1 MHTYASNDTCDDQ
14 VSKNMLSSS
23 NCRNINVATGAE
35 SSSITVSNTSA
46 TPIGPL
52 VIVPQSVPAD
62 QQIKS
67 NAYLIIVNP
76 NSAFSKSI
84 IDSKT
89 PVSHTDASGTLELLP
104 KPVDESIKQVYN
116 GDKRNGMH
124 VTIRNSNRSPP
135 LNISPISGTNVAPT
149 SSAVDD
155 RNMPVLVNSMTMNS
169 TGNVKMISQV
179 SNLEKA
185 SDAVDPEK
193 LERLNRALKQYK
205 PIKKKTP
212 FDPVISDWK
221 CITPPRKYKRRKKN
235 SEDRKVERN
244 SNSSYDEASVT
255 SMQHCLKKASTL
267 VKSLLP
273 RMTSPRRV
281 QSPDAE
287 VDDSSRTGD
296 QRHVE
301 AQGKVGALSRQR
313 ARKEVEDSPFERLSS
328 SSYVVSDSPKSE
340 MLLKENASQNSLV
353 SLRELIMSST
363 SLREFRQQQNFEAAN
378 VGSSEQQMVT
388 AELNLENLTPEILG
402 FLRNSVDLTAQ
413 NKNIIMPGTNEMNTQ
428 ETQTPVKVP
437 HTQLSFDN
445 GYPFLCHFDN
455 NDIETQTESFSSFL
469 ADAFTQTNQQA
480 SKLLPDKQFISLDKS
495 EEQFKTS
502 ESWMNNNQTQTDGIN
517 QLIADAFTQT
527 RLGVDSNE
535 TSKSGANNIAD
546 SHTQTNLSF
555 DNFMK
560 NFNFGAEDD
569 TLESHLM
576 PDFTDMCTQT
586 NPDPRFDLRV
596 EELLAP
602 LSSHETQRNNP
613 STPLN
618 LSINSS
624 HTQTV
629 LSFDDMFGDSVGDD
643 DVNMHDCRGN
653 NTTYTQTSI
662 IDDIFQSD
670 NFTQTQ
676 FPI

>member
-1 MHTYASNDTCDDQ
+1 MTESDSIA
-14 VSKNMLSSS
+14 VSSTS
-23 NCRNINVATGAE
+23 T
-35 SSSITVSNTSA
+35 TPVS
-46 TPIGPL
+46 PL
-52 VIVPQSVPAD
+52 VILPQSILGD
-62 QQIKS
+62 RQIKPS
-67 NAYLIIVNP
+67 AYLIIVNP
-76 NSAFSKSI
+76 NSTLSKSV
-84 IDSKT
+84 IDSKS
-89 PVSHTDASGTLELLP
+89 PVSHTDASGTFEISP
-104 KPVDESIKQVYN
+104 KPVNESMTQVYN
-116 GDKRNGMH
+116 GDKRKEMH
-124 VTIRNSNRSPP
+124 VAIRNSDKSPP
-135 LNISPISGTNVAPT
+135 LNSSPNSGTNVVPI

-155 RNMPVLVNSMTMNS
+155 RNVPMTMDS
-169 TGNVKMISQV
+169 AGNVKVISHV
-179 SNLEKA
+179 SSVEKA
-185 SDAVDPEK
+185 SDACDPEK

-205 PIKKKTP
+205 PIKKRTP
-212 FDPVISDWK
+212 FDPGLSDWK

-235 SEDRKVERN
+235 SEDRKVERV
-244 SNSSYDEASVT
+244 SNSSYDDTSVT
-255 SMQHCLKKASTL
+255 SMQHCVKKASTL
-267 VKSLLP
+267 VNSLLP

-287 VDDSSRTGD
+287 RDISCSNGV
-296 QRHVE
+296 QKQLE
-301 AQGKVGALSRQR
+301 AQLKVDAAIKQR
-313 ARKEVEDSPFERLSS
+313 TRKEVEESPFERLST
-328 SSYVVSDSPKSE
+328 SYVVSDNSKSE
-340 MLLKENASQNSLV
+340 TLLKENMSQHSLA
-353 SLRELIMSST
+353 SLRELIVSST
-363 SLREFRQQQNFEAAN
+363 SIREFRQQQNFVAAN
-378 VGSSEQQMVT
+378 VGNSEQQMVSS
-388 AELNLENLTPEILG
+388 ELNLENLSPEILG
-402 FLRNSVDLTAQ
+402 FLRNSVDLTVQ
-413 NKNIIMPGTNEMNTQ
+413 NKNMIMPGTNEVSTQ

-480 SKLLPDKQFISLDKS
+480 SKLLPDKQFICLDKS
-495 EEQFKTS
+495 EGQFKAS
-502 ESWMNNNQTQTDGIN
+502 ESWLNNNQTQTDSIN

-527 RLGVDSNE
+527 KHGVDSNE
-535 TSKSGANNIAD
+535 VSKPGANNIAD

-586 NPDPRFDLRV
+586 NPDPRFDQRF

-602 LSSHETQRNNP
+602 LSSHETQRNTPN
-613 STPLN
+613 TPLN

-624 HTQTV
+624 HTQTG
-629 LSFDDMFGDSVGDD
+629 LPFDDMFGDSVGDD